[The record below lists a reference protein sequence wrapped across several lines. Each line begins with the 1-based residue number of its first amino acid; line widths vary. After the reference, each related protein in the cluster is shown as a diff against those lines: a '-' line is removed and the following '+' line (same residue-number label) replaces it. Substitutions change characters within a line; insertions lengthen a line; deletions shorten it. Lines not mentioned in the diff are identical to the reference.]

1 MHRNFISFANYKI
14 KYFYNKQL
22 YITRD
27 NIAGM
32 TKYVELDVR
41 SEIGELEGVI
51 LHTPGSEVEN
61 MTPENAER
69 ALYSDILN
77 LAVAREEYKQL
88 SGVLG
93 EIAETYQVKD
103 LLANVLKNEK
113 AKEEI
118 IDKICLMEPQVGIK
132 GNTYCIKDYLL
143 DQDPVELARLLIEG
157 VPLKAD
163 NLTKFLSK
171 ERYAMRP
178 LHNFF
183 FTRDASMS
191 VLDEVLIGKMA
202 NGVRDRESLIM
213 QAIFDY
219 TPEFKTKTVN
229 PIDNP
234 LVDPNCMIEG
244 GDVLIARDD
253 ILVIGN
259 GTRTTSQG
267 IDFIL
272 AQLLSQKEKKQ
283 RHILV
288 QELPSHPESFIH
300 LDMVFTLLDVDK
312 CMVYEPLIVRPN
324 KYQTVHITIENGK
337 VINIKRENN
346 LLQALKKLGMDLKP
360 IYCGGNNDPWN
371 QEREQWHS
379 GANFFAVGPGKVVG
393 YGRNIHT
400 MEAMNKNGFEILRA
414 KDIIRHKVELSDY
427 EKYVITIEGSE
438 LPRGGGGARCMTMP
452 IRRKPVKW

>member
-1 MHRNFISFANYKI
+1 
-14 KYFYNKQL
+14 
-22 YITRD
+22 
-27 NIAGM
+27 M
-32 TKYVELDVR
+32 TKYVELNVR

-93 EIAETYQVKD
+93 EIAQTYQVKD
-103 LLANVLKNEK
+103 LLANVLKNDK
-113 AKEEI
+113 AKEAI
-118 IDKICLMEPQVGIK
+118 IDKICIMEPQVGIK

-143 DQDPVELARLLIEG
+143 DQDPVELAKLLIEG
-157 VPLKAD
+157 VPLKRD

-219 TPEFKTKTVN
+219 TPGFKTKTVN

-234 LVDPNCMIEG
+234 LMDSNCMIEG

-259 GTRTTSQG
+259 GTRTTTQG

-288 QELPSHPESFIH
+288 QELPSQPESFIH

-312 CMVYEPLIVRPN
+312 CMVYEPLIMRPN
-324 KYQTVHITIENGK
+324 KYQTVHITIQNGK
-337 VINIKRENN
+337 VLDIRRENN
-346 LLQALKKLGMDLKP
+346 LLEALKKLGMDLKP
-360 IYCGGNNDPWN
+360 IYCGGNGDPWN

-452 IRRKPVKW
+452 VRRKPVNW

>member
-1 MHRNFISFANYKI
+1 
-14 KYFYNKQL
+14 
-22 YITRD
+22 
-27 NIAGM
+27 M

-77 LAVAREEYKQL
+77 LAVARDEYKQL
-88 SGVLG
+88 SSVLG

-103 LLANVLKNEK
+103 LLANVLADEK
-113 AKEEI
+113 AKEAI
-118 IDKICLMEPQVGIK
+118 IDKICAMEPQIAVK
-132 GNTYCIKDYLL
+132 GNTYCIKDFLL
-143 DQDPVELARLLIEG
+143 EQTPKDLASLLIEG
-157 VPLKAD
+157 VPLKRD
-163 NLTKFLSK
+163 NLTKFLSE
-171 ERYAMRP
+171 ERYSLRP

-219 TPEFKTKTVN
+219 TPGFKTKTVN
-229 PIDNP
+229 PIENP
-234 LVDPNCMIEG
+234 AMDPNCMIEG

-253 ILVIGN
+253 ILIIGN
-259 GTRTTSQG
+259 GTRTTTQG

-272 AQLLSQKEKKQ
+272 AQLLTQKDKSF
-283 RHILV
+283 RHVLV
-288 QELPSHPESFIH
+288 QELPSSPESFIH
-300 LDMVFTLLDVDK
+300 LDMVFTLLDKDK
-312 CMVYEPLIVRPN
+312 CMVYEPLIIRPN

-337 VINIKRENN
+337 VLNIKRENN

-379 GANFFAVGPGKVVG
+379 GANFFAIGPGKVVG

-400 MEAMNKNGFEILRA
+400 MEEMNKNGFEILRA

-427 EKYVITIEGSE
+427 DKYVITIDGSE

-452 IRRKPVKW
+452 IRRKPVNW

>member
-1 MHRNFISFANYKI
+1 
-14 KYFYNKQL
+14 
-22 YITRD
+22 
-27 NIAGM
+27 M
-32 TKYVELDVR
+32 TKYVELNVR

-77 LAVAREEYKQL
+77 LSVAREEYKQL
-88 SGVLG
+88 SGVLS
-93 EIAETYQVKD
+93 EICETYEVKD
-103 LLANVLKNEK
+103 LLTNVLSGEK

-118 IDKICLMEPQVGIK
+118 IDKICIMEPHISIK
-132 GNTYCIKDYLL
+132 GNTYCVKDFLL
-143 DQDPVELARLLIEG
+143 DQEPQDLASLLIEG
-157 VPLKAD
+157 VPLKRD
-163 NLTKFLSK
+163 NLTKFMSK

-202 NGVRDRESLIM
+202 SSVRDRESLIM

-219 TPEFKTKTVN
+219 TPGFKTKTVN

-234 LVDPNCMIEG
+234 AMDPNCTIEG

-253 ILVIGN
+253 IMIIGN
-259 GTRTTSQG
+259 GTRTSTEG

-272 AQLLSQKEKKQ
+272 AQLLCQNEKKQ
-283 RHILV
+283 RHLLI

-312 CMVYEPLIVRPN
+312 CMVYEPLIIRPN

-337 VINIKRENN
+337 VLSIKHENN

-360 IYCGGNNDPWN
+360 IYCGGNGDPWN

-427 EKYVITIEGSE
+427 DKYVITLEGSE

-452 IRRKPVKW
+452 IRRKPINW

>member
-1 MHRNFISFANYKI
+1 
-14 KYFYNKQL
+14 
-22 YITRD
+22 
-27 NIAGM
+27 M
-32 TKYVELDVR
+32 TKYVELNVR

-77 LAVAREEYKQL
+77 LSVARDEYKQL
-88 SGVLG
+88 SGVLS
-93 EIAETYQVKD
+93 EISETYQVKD
-103 LLANVLKNEK
+103 LLANVLADDKV
-113 AKEEI
+113 KEVI
-118 IDKICLMEPQVGIK
+118 TDKVCAMEPQIGVK
-132 GNTYCIKDYLL
+132 GNTLCIKDLL
-143 DQDPVELARLLIEG
+143 LEQNPMDLASLLIEG
-157 VPLKAD
+157 VPLKRD
-163 NLTKFLSK
+163 NLTKFMSK

-202 NGVRDRESLIM
+202 SSVRDRESLIM

-219 TPEFKTKTVN
+219 TPGFKTKTVN
-229 PIDNP
+229 PVDNP
-234 LVDPNCMIEG
+234 AMDPNCTIEG
-244 GDVLIARDD
+244 GDLLIARDD
-253 ILVIGN
+253 IMIIGN
-259 GTRTTSQG
+259 GTRTTTQG

-272 AQLLSQKEKKQ
+272 AQLLCQNEKKQ
-283 RHILV
+283 RHLLI

-312 CMVYEPLIVRPN
+312 CMVYEPLIIRPN

-337 VINIKRENN
+337 VLSIKHENN

-360 IYCGGNNDPWN
+360 IYCGGNGDPWN

-379 GANFFAVGPGKVVG
+379 GANFFAVGPGKVIG
-393 YGRNIHT
+393 YGRNIYT
-400 MEAMNKNGFEILRA
+400 TEEMNKNGFEIIRA
-414 KDIIRHKVELSDY
+414 KDVIRHKVELSDY
-427 EKYVITIEGSE
+427 DKYVITLEGSE

-452 IRRKPVKW
+452 VRRKPVNW

>member
-1 MHRNFISFANYKI
+1 
-14 KYFYNKQL
+14 
-22 YITRD
+22 
-27 NIAGM
+27 M
-32 TKYVELDVR
+32 TKYVELNVR

-77 LAVAREEYKQL
+77 LSVAKDEYKQL
-88 SGVLG
+88 SGVLS
-93 EIAETYQVKD
+93 EITETYQVKD
-103 LLANVLKNEK
+103 LLANVLNNDTV
-113 AKEEI
+113 KEDI
-118 IDKICLMEPQVGIK
+118 VDQVCSMEPEIKIK
-132 GNTYCIKDYLL
+132 GNTYSIKDLLL
-143 DQDPVELARLLIEG
+143 DQNADELASLLIEG
-157 VPLKAD
+157 VPLKRD
-163 NLTKFLSK
+163 NLTKFMSK

-191 VLDEVLIGKMA
+191 VLDQVLIGKMA
-202 NGVRDRESLIM
+202 NSVRDRESLIM
-213 QAIFDY
+213 QAIFDN
-219 TPEFKTKTVN
+219 TPGFNAKTIN

-234 LVDPNCMIEG
+234 SMDPNCTIEG

-253 ILVIGN
+253 ILIIGN
-259 GTRTTSQG
+259 GARTTTQG

-272 AQLLSQKEKKQ
+272 TQLLTQNENKQ

-312 CMVYEPLIVRPN
+312 CMVYEPLIIHPN
-324 KYQTVHITIENGK
+324 KYQTVHITIEDGK
-337 VINIKRENN
+337 VLSITRENN

-360 IYCGGNNDPWN
+360 IYCGGSGDPWN

-379 GANFFAVGPGKVVG
+379 GANFFAVGPGKVIG
-393 YGRNIHT
+393 YGRNIYT
-400 MEAMNKNGFEILRA
+400 MEEMNKNGFEILRA

-427 EKYVITIEGSE
+427 NKYVITLEGSE

-452 IRRKPVKW
+452 VRRKAVNW

>member
-1 MHRNFISFANYKI
+1 
-14 KYFYNKQL
+14 
-22 YITRD
+22 
-27 NIAGM
+27 M
-32 TKYVELDVR
+32 TKYVELNVR

-77 LAVAREEYKQL
+77 LSVAKEEYKQL
-88 SGVLG
+88 EGVLSK
-93 EIAETYQVKD
+93 IAETYQVKD
-103 LLANVLKNEK
+103 LLAKVLTNEK
-113 AKEEI
+113 AKEVI
-118 IDKICLMEPQVGIK
+118 IDKICLMEPQISIK

-143 DQDPVELARLLIEG
+143 EQDPLILAGLLIEG
-157 VPLKAD
+157 VTLKRD

-183 FTRDASMS
+183 FTRDASIS
-191 VLDEVLIGKMA
+191 VLNEVLIGKMA
-202 NGVRDRESLIM
+202 NSVRDRESLIM

-234 LVDPNCMIEG
+234 LMDVDCKIEG

-253 ILVIGN
+253 ILIIGN
-259 GTRTTSQG
+259 GTRTSTQG

-272 AQLLSQKEKKQ
+272 AQLLSQKEKKI

-288 QELPSHPESFIH
+288 QELPSQPESFIH

-312 CMVYEPLIVRPN
+312 CMVYEPLIIKPN
-324 KYQTVHITIENGK
+324 KYQTVHITIEDGK
-337 VINIKRENN
+337 VLNIRRENN

-360 IYCGGNNDPWN
+360 IYCGGNGDPWN

-379 GANFFAVGPGKVVG
+379 GANFFAVGPGKVIG

-400 MEAMNKNGFEILRA
+400 MEEMNKNGFEILRA
-414 KDIIRHKVELSDY
+414 KDIIRHKVELSEY
-427 EKYVITIEGSE
+427 EKYVITLEGSE
-438 LPRGGGGARCMTMP
+438 LPRGGGEA
-452 IRRKPVKW
+452 IHDNAYS